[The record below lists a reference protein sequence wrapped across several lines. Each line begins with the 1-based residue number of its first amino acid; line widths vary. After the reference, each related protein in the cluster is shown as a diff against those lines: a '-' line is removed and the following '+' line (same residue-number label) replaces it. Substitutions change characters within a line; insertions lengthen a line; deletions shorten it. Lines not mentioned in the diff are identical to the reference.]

1 MRAIN
6 LWAVHWNVLKC
17 KRASISAFFV
27 GFNDKDW
34 PKGSVNS
41 SRSWP
46 AAIVCHC
53 RRLQGKHMQAVKRK
67 GHNALAAWL
76 SCQFPANVAW
86 EVVGWVRGADGAK
99 NYLPGCPK
107 HCWCQQ
113 IPFQRM
119 PTANTNRKKKY
130 VQLLPKKKSEKEM
143 WKKSK
148 INAQALRNERTPRSP
163 HSVCPADVLFAYL
176 AHN

>member
-17 KRASISAFFV
+17 KRARISASFLPRMIRT
-27 GFNDKDW
+27 G
-34 PKGSVNS
+34 
-41 SRSWP
+41 
-46 AAIVCHC
+46 
-53 RRLQGKHMQAVKRK
+53 KRK
-67 GHNALAAWL
+67 CELQPGLTSSHCLLAED
-76 SCQFPANVAW
+76 CKANICRQSRGKDTMRSLLGLVANFRPS
-86 EVVGWVRGADGAK
+86 VGVELRGADRAK

-119 PTANTNRKKKY
+119 PTANKKIRSTIAKKK
-130 VQLLPKKKSEKEM
+130 QQKM

-148 INAQALRNERTPRSP
+148 INAQALRNELPKLQP
-163 HSVCPADVLFAYL
+163 AACPADVLFAYR

>member
-1 MRAIN
+1 
-6 LWAVHWNVLKC
+6 
-17 KRASISAFFV
+17 
-27 GFNDKDW
+27 
-34 PKGSVNS
+34 
-41 SRSWP
+41 
-46 AAIVCHC
+46 
-53 RRLQGKHMQAVKRK
+53 MQAVKRK

-119 PTANTNRKKKY
+119 PTANTNRKKNTFNY
-130 VQLLPKKKSEKEM
+130 CQKKKAKKKCEKNRKLM
-143 WKKSK
+143 RK
-148 INAQALRNERTPRSP
+148 
-163 HSVCPADVLFAYL
+163 H
-176 AHN
+176 